1 MKPHDFELTSRS
13 VRRSCLIAAPFWWQ
27 ARAVLAFN
35 EEDMHGLQE
44 GSKLKQGTL
53 LRLPQIHVTK
63 SEDETCTSIA
73 DRFGK
78 NEIWPDRTS
87 FDGHEILDLQ
97 NKARSTLST
106 LFTPSLC
113 SFSPRAR

>member
-1 MKPHDFELTSRS
+1 M
-13 VRRSCLIAAPFWWQ
+13 IAVPLWWQ
-27 ARAVLAFN
+27 ERAVLAFN
-35 EEDMHGLQE
+35 EEDMPGLKE

-78 NEIWPDRTS
+78 NKKWPDRTS
-87 FDGHEILDLQ
+87 FDGQEVLEWQ
-97 NKARSTLST
+97 KKVRSTLSP

-113 SFSPRAR
+113 SFHLLLATLTPTPTPAPTP

>member
-1 MKPHDFELTSRS
+1 M
-13 VRRSCLIAAPFWWQ
+13 IAAPLWWQ
-27 ARAVLAFN
+27 ERAVLAFN
-35 EEDMHGLQE
+35 EEDMPGLKE

-87 FDGHEILDLQ
+87 FDGQEVLEWQ
-97 NKARSTLST
+97 KKVRSTLST
-106 LFTPSLC
+106 LSHHPFVHLTSCSLTLLLPLPLPPN
-113 SFSPRAR
+113 SYP